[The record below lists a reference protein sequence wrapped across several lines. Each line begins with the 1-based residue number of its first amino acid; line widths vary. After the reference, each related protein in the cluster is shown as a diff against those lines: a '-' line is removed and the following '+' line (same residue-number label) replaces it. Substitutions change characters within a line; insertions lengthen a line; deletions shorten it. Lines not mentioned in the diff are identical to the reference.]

1 MKPTKST
8 EDYLET
14 IYILSLKEKDIRMKD
29 IARLASVKF
38 PSATEAVNKLIKNG
52 YVEHSPYSDVT
63 LTKKGEKI
71 GKEIWNKHQILYKFL
86 KEVLGIS
93 KDKAFREACLIE
105 HFISD
110 ETREKLKKFIEK
122 TLS

>member
-1 MKPTKST
+1 MKLTKSI
-8 EDYLET
+8 EDYLEA

-29 IARLASVKF
+29 IAEFASVKL
-38 PSATEAVNKLIKNG
+38 PSATEAINKLIKNG
-52 YVEHSPYSDVT
+52 YVEHSPYGDVT

-86 KEVLGIS
+86 KEVLGVS
-93 KDKAFREACLIE
+93 QDKAFREACLIE